1 MNKKIAA
8 ILIISSTLFFMSCQ
22 KNLDVFVPDPGQAGP
37 DTTWNV
43 SVPATAPVFA
53 LQTTLLTEPVRDS
66 FEVSTNAATILTT
79 NGVQCT
85 FPPLCCVTSAGLPV
99 TGKVYVEVRLVK
111 TKGEMIML
119 NKPTISNGNVLVSGG
134 ELFIS
139 LSKNGQALQ
148 LAPNAKIYLRYT
160 DFPTNQQMKLFLGDE
175 SNPAQFNWKP
185 STSSS
190 DTVAVGP
197 QAYEIATTH
206 LRWLNCDY
214 LFDTTGITRSLVSA
228 VLPSNYTNANTSA
241 FLVFRE
247 MRTVLGMY
255 GDVPERRF
263 ITGKV
268 PNGKVATVVVIS
280 KQGNDYFL
288 GKETI
293 TTGVNVTTSNI
304 QKVPLTPVKTTLAD
318 IRLYLAT
325 L

>member
-1 MNKKIAA
+1 MTKKIAT
-8 ILIISSTLFFMSCQ
+8 ILIISSALFLTACQ
-22 KNLDVFVPDPGQAGP
+22 KNVDVFVPDPGQTGP
-37 DTTWNV
+37 DTTWTAT
-43 SVPATAPVFA
+43 VPSTAPVFA
-53 LQTTLLTEPVRDS
+53 LQTNLLSEPVRDS
-66 FEVSTNAATILTT
+66 FEVNANVAIITTT

-85 FPPLCCVTSAGLPV
+85 FPPLAFVTSAGVPV
-99 TGKVYVEVRLVK
+99 TGRVYVEVRLIK
-111 TKGEMIML
+111 TKGEMVML

-139 LSKNGQALQ
+139 VSKNGQALQ
-148 LAPNAKIYLRYT
+148 LAPNAKIYLRYS
-160 DFPTNQQMKLFLGDE
+160 DLPTNQQMKLFLGDE
-175 SNPAQFNWKP
+175 SNPTQFNWKP
-185 STSSS
+185 STSST

-197 QAYEIATTH
+197 QAYEIATGH

-241 FLVFRE
+241 FLVLRD
-247 MRTVLGMY
+247 MRSVLGMY

-268 PNGKVATVVVIS
+268 PNGKVAVVVVIS

-288 GKETI
+288 AKETI
-293 TTGVNVTTSNI
+293 TTGVNTTTANV
-304 QKVPLTPVKTTLAD
+304 QKVSLTPVKTSLAD